1 MISAFRTSILLL
13 LTTISLACQRDP
25 APTFSE
31 FVDRYLDDF
40 ASRHPSIAAGNGL
53 HQHDDLLDDY
63 SAAGISS
70 EIAALKRD
78 AETLAAFD
86 TTTLTP
92 DERVDRLILLGIIDG
107 WLLEQETL
115 QNWKRN
121 PMLYASAL
129 SDGVHNLM
137 AMESD
142 PAPVRMRRIISK
154 LAEVPDLLTAARAN
168 LANPPRLLAERGA
181 AMMGGAVDMLG
192 RDLDLAFASDS
203 NVALRDSLRVA
214 ADAAIPIIS
223 QYVDWLTTD
232 VIPNATGEIAIGAEN
247 VARRYRAEDM
257 IDTPLDTML
266 AIGERE
272 LVVAQQEFRD
282 AAAKLAPGR
291 DPVAVWREVR
301 RNHPQP
307 GGVVAA
313 TRVIVDSLAAF
324 VERKGI
330 ASLPANERVIVEPA
344 LPFDIGF
351 ASMHA
356 SPPLEKTPVR
366 SVYYIT
372 EPPLDM
378 PKAEADAWLERYNY
392 ASLENTSAHE
402 AIPGHWLHSV
412 YMRRTPGKVRRI
424 WIGLNPFP
432 QPSSGQDGWAHYA
445 EQMILDEGFA
455 DNDPRYRLA
464 QLSDALT
471 RICRLAVGHSRAL
484 EAMEPRGCAA
494 LLRGARV
501 RFGAGGE
508 ARGRARSLRSDV
520 RRVFPGEARIPQASR
535 GLPGEDGR
543 AVQPARIPR
552 ASDVERDRTDSRP
565 PDAHAAGRHR
575 SDHPVGV
582 LFANGCCT
590 GCATF
595 WRLALGAWRL
605 ALGAISVSLSSDRPS
620 SAGVPS
626 ARRSLPPVPVRRQ
639 IAGRRERHPRAV
651 RIQ

>member
-1 MISAFRTSILLL
+1 MTRTRRVL
-13 LTTISLACQRDP
+13 TISLCLT
-25 APTFSE
+25 TFAIGCVRESTHSFGE

-40 ASRHPSIAAGNGL
+40 ARRHPSIAAGNGL
-53 HQHDDLLDDY
+53 HQHDDRLDDF
-63 SAAGISS
+63 SAAAIAE
-70 EIAALKRD
+70 EIVALKRD
-78 AETLAAFD
+78 AQTLAAFD

-92 DERVDRLILLGIIDG
+92 DERVDRLILLGVIDG

-142 PAPVRMRRIISK
+142 AAPVRMRRIISK
-154 LAEVPDLLTAARAN
+154 LQQAPDLLAAARSN
-168 LANPPRLLAERGA
+168 LTNPPRLLAERGA
-181 AMMGGAVDMLG
+181 AMTRGAVDMLG

-214 ADAAIPIIS
+214 ADVAIPLITA
-223 QYVDWLTTD
+223 YVDWLERD

-247 VARRYRAEDM
+247 VARRYLGEDL
-257 IDTPLDTML
+257 IDAPLDTLL

-272 LVVAQQEFRD
+272 LVVAQQEFRE

-291 DPVAVWREVR
+291 DPLAVWREVR

-356 SPPLEKTPVR
+356 SPPLETTPVR

-378 PKAEADAWLERYNY
+378 PKAEADAWLERYSY

-471 RICRLAVGHSRAL
+471 RICRLLSGIRVHSKQWTLEDAQRCFEERAYVAAPAAKREAERAVYDPTYGGYFLGKRGFLKLRADYQ
-484 EAMEPRGCAA
+484 AKMGAQFN
-494 LLRGARV
+494 LREFHERV
-501 RFGAGGE
+501 MSNGIAPI
-508 ARGRARSLRSDV
+508 RAHRMLM
-520 RRVFPGEARIPQASR
+520 
-535 GLPGEDGR
+535 LPGDTG
-543 AVQPARIPR
+543 AVIR
-552 ASDVERDRTDSRP
+552 
-565 PDAHAAGRHR
+565 
-575 SDHPVGV
+575 
-582 LFANGCCT
+582 
-590 GCATF
+590 
-595 WRLALGAWRL
+595 
-605 ALGAISVSLSSDRPS
+605 
-620 SAGVPS
+620 
-626 ARRSLPPVPVRRQ
+626 
-639 IAGRRERHPRAV
+639 
-651 RIQ
+651 